1 MNTKY
6 MPYILAHTFMFHLR
20 RNNLTDA
27 LASIDRVIACK
38 LKNENSVQVHE
49 GYIEFYLKKVQLLIK
64 MKRLGEAD
72 QLIKKA

>member
-1 MNTKY
+1 
-6 MPYILAHTFMFHLR
+6 MFHLR

-38 LKNENSVQVHE
+38 LKNENNAEVHE

-64 MKRLGEAD
+64 MKRLEEAD
-72 QLIKKA
+72 KLIKKA